1 MSRVPN
7 QLCTTSINEACL
19 FRALERIRKR
29 QASAQICVL
38 RGGEVVLNHA
48 FGCKENSLFWI
59 FSASK
64 PFMAVLI
71 YLLAERDQVRLDE
84 PVATYWPEFAQH
96 GKSHITIRQVLQH
109 RSGLVQGT

>member
-1 MSRVPN
+1 LS
-7 QLCTTSINEACL
+7 
-19 FRALERIRKR
+19 RALERISRRK
-29 QASAQICVL
+29 AAAQICVL

-71 YLLAERDQVRLDE
+71 YLLAERDEVQLDE

-96 GKSHITIRQVLQH
+96 EKSRVTIR
-109 RSGLVQGT
+109 